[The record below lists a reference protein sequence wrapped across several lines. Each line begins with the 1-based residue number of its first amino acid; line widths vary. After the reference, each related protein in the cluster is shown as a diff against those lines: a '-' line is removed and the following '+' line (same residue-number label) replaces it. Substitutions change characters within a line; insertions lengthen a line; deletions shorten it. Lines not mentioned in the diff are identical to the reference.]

1 MDFLLSEEQCKT
13 SQGFPL
19 WTAPPL
25 FLGAPHGEAH
35 SGAAWSWTA
44 WLTFSVVQSILKSV
58 HGLVVTFEPSLKSA
72 KDRWGGP
79 PQILRPT
86 QPPIWC
92 RRGKCLKSTKED
104 LIHKVIWWPVLGQ
117 GKLRVLTKLQSDVN
131 LRLFSFTFHI
141 LCLKILSFL
150 WMTSLTWL
158 VAKKW
163 TGLSKDRMLW
173 IAVGS
178 RSTDT
183 SHLIV
188 SKNQHYWESFECVK

>member
-1 MDFLLSEEQCKT
+1 M
-13 SQGFPL
+13 
-19 WTAPPL
+19 APPL

-35 SGAAWSWTA
+35 SGAVWSWTA
-44 WLTFSVVQSILKSV
+44 WSTFLVVQSILKSV
-58 HGLVVTFEPSLKSA
+58 HGLVFTFEPSRKSA

-79 PQILRPT
+79 PQILGLT
-86 QPPIWC
+86 EPPIWC
-92 RRGKCLKSTKED
+92 RRGKCLKSAKEY
-104 LIHKVIWWPVLGQ
+104 LIQKFIWKPEVGQ
-117 GKLRVLTKLQSDVN
+117 GKLRVLIKLQSDVN

-141 LCLKILSFL
+141 LCLKILFL
-150 WMTSLTWL
+150 WMASLTWL

-188 SKNQHYWESFECVK
+188 